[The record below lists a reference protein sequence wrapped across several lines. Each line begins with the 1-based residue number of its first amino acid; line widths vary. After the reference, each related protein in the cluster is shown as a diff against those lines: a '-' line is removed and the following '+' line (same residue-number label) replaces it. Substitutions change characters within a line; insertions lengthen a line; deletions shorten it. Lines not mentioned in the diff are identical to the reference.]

1 MMNGIRWA
9 GVLVAA
15 TILTACA
22 GKPIAVQER
31 EPARVTQPPANLTL
45 VGSVPVRFLTKGS
58 KSAGKKLGAVIIE
71 NGIIKEVRAITKD
84 QISGLPAPVVELKA
98 KGSANYDV
106 IYPGLV
112 NLHNHTKQNVISVWA
127 DAKGQFENRFEWRG
141 WGNYQASVSQNMNP
155 WIGYDPVVSC
165 AAFRWSELSAL
176 ALGTVYLQGPSSCV
190 SGFGIQ
196 RVEDASSFRQANNV
210 PKKLNVQAP
219 TDIVYPNEMT
229 FVWNTVYPRM
239 QKISGETALD
249 QVLAKTTYEEG
260 FKSVIHEFCPN
271 LKEQIKDV
279 NGKEELKILSN
290 QAALKAGCVNEAQL
304 PKGFIRYTYFIHKT
318 IAGKKRYISGESG
331 GGGGEEGEEGE
342 EGDDHGAADSSE
354 VQKGIPTAIIAHL
367 SEGSRTDKYN
377 KHELVLLRV
386 LGLDVKGMNFI
397 HGVGIDANGYKHMA
411 KKGMGLVWSPFS
423 NLLLYGETADIMAA
437 HKAKVTI
444 ALGSDWTPTG
454 SKSVLEELKIARAY
468 ILKNKMQGTFND
480 EYLYRMVTE
489 NSAKLLSHFENNP
502 NDGYHGIGAVAP
514 GAMGSILVL
523 RQKHANIYTNLVTA
537 DYADVNLVVVDG
549 RPQYGT
555 KSYLTQ
561 YADATGTKLEGE
573 PLSNFYSG
581 YPEAGKVDFIKEA
594 DKPSKTDQRKQVVA
608 LAQKARELQLQGA
621 DNCGFAEEKLFV
633 RQTTAEAAVRKLEAD
648 SGLNLDRYDDIQRF
662 LALSLTTQSRNAI
675 DPAKG
680 DEKFAVKAMAP
691 LLSCNDPK
699 YLERLNAFV
708 SKEIDENWAS
718 KAERRKLQKHG
729 RVPEKMAADY
739 GL

>member
-1 MMNGIRWA
+1 MKNCIRWA
-9 GVLVAA
+9 GVFVA
-15 TILTACA
+15 TLLFVACA
-22 GKPIAVQER
+22 GKPLAVQER
-31 EPARVTQPPANLTL
+31 QPARVTPAKANLTL

-58 KSAGKKLGAVIIE
+58 KSSGKKLGAVVIE
-71 NGIIKEVRAITKD
+71 DGIIKEVRAITKD
-84 QISGLPAPVVELKA
+84 QIAGLPAPVIELKA
-98 KGSANYDV
+98 KGSANYDL

-112 NLHNHTKQNVISVWA
+112 NLHNHTKQNVIGVWA
-127 DAKGQFENRFEWRG
+127 DARGQFENRFEWRA

-196 RVEDASSFRQANNV
+196 RVEEASSFRQSGNV

-219 TDIVYPNEMT
+219 TDIIYPNEMT

-239 QKISGETALD
+239 QQISGETQLEK
-249 QVLAKTTYEEG
+249 VLAKTTYEEG

-271 LKEQIKDV
+271 LKGQIKNV
-279 NGKEELKILSN
+279 NGAEELKILSN
-290 QAALKAGCVNEAQL
+290 QATLKANCVNEAQL

-318 IAGKKRYISGESG
+318 IAGKKKYISGESG
-331 GGGGEEGEEGE
+331 GGGEASDEDE
-342 EGDDHGAADSSE
+342 EGDDHGAADTAE
-354 VQKGIPTAIIAHL
+354 VQKGVPTAIIAHL

-377 KHELVLLRV
+377 RHELTLLRV
-386 LGLDVKGMNFI
+386 LGLDVKGMSFV
-397 HGVGIDANGYKHMA
+397 HGVGIDSAGYSHMA

-423 NLLLYGETADIMAA
+423 NLLLYGETADITAA

-454 SKSVLEELKIARAY
+454 SKSVLEELKVARAY

-489 NSAKLLSHFENNP
+489 NSAKLLNHFENDP
-502 NDGYHGIGAVAP
+502 NDGYHGIGTIAP

-523 RQKHANIYTNLVTA
+523 RQKHANVYTNLVTA
-537 DYADVNLVVVDG
+537 DYGDVNLVVVDG

-555 KSYLTQ
+555 KSYLEQ
-561 YADATGTKLEGE
+561 YAAATGTALEGE
-573 PLSNFYSG
+573 PLSRFYTG
-581 YPEAGKVDFIKEA
+581 YPEAGKVAFLKESE
-594 DKPSKTDQRKQVVA
+594 KPSKSVQREHVVSLARQARA
-608 LAQKARELQLQGA
+608 LDLVAA
-621 DNCGFAEEKLFV
+621 DNCGFREEKLLV
-633 RQTTAEAAVRKLEAD
+633 RQSTAEPAIRKLESE

-662 LALSLTTQSRNAI
+662 LALSLTTQSRNAV
-675 DPAKG
+675 DPTKG

-691 LLSCNDPK
+691 LLSCNDPQ

-708 SKEIDENWAS
+708 SKEIDENWAG
-718 KAERRKLQKHG
+718 KAERRKQQRHG